1 MSSTQRIASAG
12 HSSVEPEPG
21 DRAEAG
27 EDLGGR
33 RSLESGS
40 KSANKLSK
48 PFIFVIF
55 LLVLFGILPIRFYLY
70 GLKVKNRISI
80 LCSLRWFFCQKYYV
94 CWYAY
99 FSCST
104 TTIADSCAPPELSLT
119 TSFSVCFPSSD
130 VCDQ

>member
-1 MSSTQRIASAG
+1 MHCVEAMSSTQRIASAG

-48 PFIFVIF
+48 PFIFV
-55 LLVLFGILPIRFYLY
+55 
-70 GLKVKNRISI
+70 
-80 LCSLRWFFCQKYYV
+80 LCSLGVILYE
-94 CWYAY
+94 
-99 FSCST
+99 
-104 TTIADSCAPPELSLT
+104 I
-119 TSFSVCFPSSD
+119 
-130 VCDQ
+130 